1 MEHPHDCTRSLN
13 GKGGA
18 RHGREAPSQVRISD
32 LIVPDPVVIAPGD
45 SVVEAAQVLA
55 AYDIR
60 GLPVVDGT
68 GRLVGM
74 VSQTDLVRLWASAV
88 GDWRDLRIEDV
99 MTTPAL
105 TIYPAATIQE
115 AAELMTNQNVARLVV
130 IDETT
135 GKVVGLLSDS
145 DLVRAVRP
153 RAGT

>member
-1 MEHPHDCTRSLN
+1 MAE
-13 GKGGA
+13 
-18 RHGREAPSQVRISD
+18 RHPSQVRISD